1 MPRVQQ
7 KRGTDANLTSVDP
20 TPLAGELLVVT
31 DENSLKIGNGSD
43 AYTSLDYVT
52 ATPRSHTHLFSEI
65 SDITFPDPLAD
76 NSIVVYSAGVGWI
89 TASTIGLI
97 GVGSQP
103 LGGWPSGSIGAALAG
118 KASTTHASSH
128 ATGGTDALSPSDIG
142 AAPAASPTFSGTVTA
157 RNDAASN
164 TFPLTV
170 ANGQNWAYGVG
181 INFAQPATNG
191 GAITDTARLVSDFD
205 STGNFSFRVHTMV
218 GGTLAERMRITGAGR
233 LAINA
238 ASDTVNHMIVAR
250 GSSIGDG
257 AILLKSS
264 STGTAAN
271 DGFLLQCFGA
281 NSDAY
286 VWQYENS
293 PLIFGTNS
301 TERMR
306 LTAGG
311 DLAIGRTSP
320 ASALDV
326 NGVITVAA
334 GSAAAPA
341 IVASGD
347 SNTGIAFATDT
358 LIFST
363 AGVER
368 VRVDSFGRMSIATP
382 GAASFALFV
391 NSGSNGQ
398 TIDVRGRASDSVSIF
413 QFSNSAGTLISRIVN
428 STTDMSIRAASSGRI
443 SLAQSDGTNVL
454 QSKSTG
460 AVRFVPLT
468 ADPASGEAGDVY
480 YASASNELKYYN
492 GSAWVAAAPAASP
505 TFTGVITVAAGS
517 AASPAICASGDAN
530 TGLAFPAA
538 DTAIIS
544 TGGVERVRVGSD
556 GSVAVRGTYGTNT
569 PARMVLG
576 HNQTISSAY
585 DLGSIDWSDGT
596 YVYTQISEETEVG
609 TGGGGAGNLVFSTRD
624 GSSLQERVRV
634 DSSGRVGI
642 GRTPSVSGSSLEA
655 QGPIVGFSTGNYLAQ
670 LSAAVGSASAP
681 SFTFDGTAG
690 TGIFRP
696 AISNLGIA
704 TASTE
709 RVRIKS
715 TGSVRFVP
723 LAADPASGNEAGDV
737 YYASAS
743 NELKYYNGSA
753 WVAAAPTASP
763 AFSGVITVSAGSA
776 AAPALVSGTGTSDS
790 GLFWPAADTVAIS
803 TAGTER
809 LRVRSDGNIALGTG
823 GSAETRLSFGSL
835 FVNSASPTQGEQT
848 RHIRLYDTPTIQ
860 YGFGVST
867 NALNIAANQSSGTIR
882 LYTNAVERVRVKS
895 TGAVRFVPLAAD
907 PASGNEAGDVYY
919 NSSTNKLRVY
929 NGTSWVDLH

>member
-20 TPLAGELLVVT
+20 TPLAGELIVVS

-128 ATGGTDALSPSDIG
+128 ATGGSDALSPSDIG

-293 PLIFGTNS
+293 PIVFGTNA

-311 DLAIGRTSP
+311 DLAIGRTSA
-320 ASALDV
+320 ASRLDV
-326 NGVITVAA
+326 NGVITVSA
-334 GSAAAPA
+334 GSAAA
-341 IVASGD
+341 
-347 SNTGIAFATDT
+347 
-358 LIFST
+358 
-363 AGVER
+363 
-368 VRVDSFGRMSIATP
+368 
-382 GAASFALFV
+382 
-391 NSGSNGQ
+391 
-398 TIDVRGRASDSVSIF
+398 
-413 QFSNSAGTLISRIVN
+413 
-428 STTDMSIRAASSGRI
+428 
-443 SLAQSDGTNVL
+443 
-454 QSKSTG
+454 
-460 AVRFVPLT
+460 
-468 ADPASGEAGDVY
+468 
-480 YASASNELKYYN
+480 
-492 GSAWVAAAPAASP
+492 
-505 TFTGVITVAAGS
+505 
-517 AASPAICASGDAN
+517 PAICASGDAN

-544 TGGVERVRVGSD
+544 TAGV
-556 GSVAVRGTYGTNT
+556 
-569 PARMVLG
+569 
-576 HNQTISSAY
+576 
-585 DLGSIDWSDGT
+585 
-596 YVYTQISEETEVG
+596 
-609 TGGGGAGNLVFSTRD
+609 
-624 GSSLQERVRV
+624 ERVRV

-642 GRTPSVSGSSLEA
+642 GATPSSFNQFQDDLVVGSGGANHGITVFATS
-655 QGPIVGFSTGNYLAQ
+655 QGALAFADAASTGADSYRGFLAYNH
-670 LSAAVGSASAP
+670 SANGMLFGADAAERMRLTSAGLAI
-681 SFTFDGTAG
+681 GT
-690 TGIFRP
+690 TSP
-696 AISNLGIA
+696 
-704 TASTE
+704 TAMLDINSDKMRLRTA
-709 RVRIKS
+709 K
-715 TGSVRFVP
+715 TP
-723 LAADPASGNEAGDV
+723 
-737 YYASAS
+737 ASAS
-743 NELKYYNGSA
+743 D
-753 WVAAAPTASP
+753 
-763 AFSGVITVSAGSA
+763 
-776 AAPALVSGTGTSDS
+776 TG
-790 GLFWPAADTVAIS
+790 
-803 TAGTER
+803 
-809 LRVRSDGNIALGTG
+809 N
-823 GSAETRLSFGSL
+823 
-835 FVNSASPTQGEQT
+835 
-848 RHIRLYDTPTIQ
+848 
-860 YGFGVST
+860 
-867 NALNIAANQSSGTIR
+867 
-882 LYTNAVERVRVKS
+882 
-895 TGAVRFVPLAAD
+895 
-907 PASGNEAGDVYY
+907 AGDICWDASYLY
-919 NSSTNKLRVY
+919 ICTATNTWKRAALST
-929 NGTSWVDLH
+929 W